1 MAMSEDIR
9 EDEEFE
15 NGTSV
20 EVEDD
25 QDEDIEISS
34 SDDDDDDDE
43 SRTNVRVKSKGD
55 DELTNYSE
63 SVQRRINQLTS
74 KRKQASEEAQ
84 AAYQYADKIQK
95 ENESMKVR
103 LQQVSAG
110 YNSEAE
116 GRLKAQEAQATRAYA
131 EASEAGDYDRAAKAQ
146 QALAQ
151 IAVAKDKVRSQ
162 KSQLERQGQQQKAQR
177 QQQTQAPQQ
186 PQQQQQQAAPAR
198 DQKLDGW
205 LDKNSWFGNDRIM
218 TRTAQAI
225 HETLVLEED
234 YDPTSDDY
242 YKEIDSRMRREM
254 PQKFNTGKRSN
265 AQTVAPASSGRSVKS
280 GRKKSVE
287 LSPGQVAFAKK
298 MRIPLEKYAREVA
311 KLDKRSEQNGR

>member
-1 MAMSEDIR
+1 MSEDIR

-34 SDDDDDDDE
+34 SDDDDDDE
-43 SRTNVRVKSKGD
+43 SRTNVRKKSKGD
-55 DELTNYSE
+55 DELENYSE

-162 KSQLERQGQQQKAQR
+162 KSQLERQGQQQNAQR

-198 DQKLDGW
+198 DRKLDGW
-205 LDKNSWFGNDRIM
+205 LDKNSWFGSDRIM

-280 GRKKSVE
+280 GRKKAVE
-287 LSPGQVAFAKK
+287 LTPGQVAFAKK
-298 MRIPLEKYAREVA
+298 MRIPLEKYAKEVA
-311 KLDKRSEQNGR
+311 KISSRRA

>member
-34 SDDDDDDDE
+34 SDDDDDDE

-146 QALAQ
+146 QALSQ

>member
-1 MAMSEDIR
+1 MSEDIR
-9 EDEEFE
+9 EDDEFE

-20 EVEDD
+20 EVEEDQVDD
-25 QDEDIEISS
+25 IDS
-34 SDDDDDDDE
+34 SDGDDE
-43 SRTNVRVKSKGD
+43 SRTNVRGKSSGD
-55 DELTNYSE
+55 DELENYSE
-63 SVQRRINQLTS
+63 SVQRRINQLTA

-84 AAYQYADKIQK
+84 AAYQYAEEIKK
-95 ENESMKVR
+95 ENESMKTR

-162 KSQLERQGQQQKAQR
+162 KSQIERQGQQQKAQQE
-177 QQQTQAPQQ
+177 QQAQAPQQ
-186 PQQQQQQAAPAR
+186 PQQQQAAPAR
-198 DQKLDGW
+198 DKKLDGW

-242 YKEIDSRMRREM
+242 YKEIDSRMRKEM
-254 PQKFNTGKRSN
+254 PQKFKEKRSN
-265 AQTVAPASSGRSVKS
+265 AQTVAPASGNGRSVKS

-298 MRIPLEKYAREVA
+298 MRIPLDKYAREVA
-311 KLDKRSEQNGR
+311 KLDNRRSE

>member
-34 SDDDDDDDE
+34 SDDDDDDE

-146 QALAQ
+146 QALSQ

-177 QQQTQAPQQ
+177 QQQAQAPQQ

>member
-1 MAMSEDIR
+1 MSEDIR
-9 EDEEFE
+9 DDEEFE
-15 NGTSV
+15 SGTSV

-25 QDEDIEISS
+25 QVDDTDLSL
-34 SDDDDDDDE
+34 DDDEDE
-43 SRTNVRVKSKGD
+43 SRTNVRNKSSGD
-55 DELTNYSE
+55 DELDNYSD
-63 SVQRRINQLTS
+63 SVKRRINQLTA

-84 AAYQYADKIQK
+84 AAYEYADKIQK
-95 ENESMKVR
+95 ENESMKTR

-162 KSQLERQGQQQKAQR
+162 KSQLERQGQQQNAQR

-205 LDKNSWFGNDRIM
+205 LDKNTWFGSDRIM

-242 YKEIDSRMRREM
+242 YKEIDSRMRKEM
-254 PQKFNTGKRSN
+254 PQKFKEKRSN
-265 AQTVAPASSGRSVKS
+265 AQTVAPASGNGRSVKS

-311 KLDKRSEQNGR
+311 KIDNRRSE

>member
-9 EDEEFE
+9 EDDEFE

-20 EVEDD
+20 EVEEDQVDD
-25 QDEDIEISS
+25 IDSS
-34 SDDDDDDDE
+34 DDDDE
-43 SRTNVRVKSKGD
+43 SRTNVRGKSSGD
-55 DELTNYSE
+55 DELENYSE
-63 SVQRRINQLTS
+63 SVQRRINQLTA

-84 AAYQYADKIQK
+84 AAYQYAEEIKK
-95 ENESMKVR
+95 ENESMKTR

-162 KSQLERQGQQQKAQR
+162 KSQIERQGQQQKAQQE
-177 QQQTQAPQQ
+177 QQAQAPQQ
-186 PQQQQQQAAPAR
+186 PQQQQAAPAR
-198 DQKLDGW
+198 DKKLDGW

-242 YKEIDSRMRREM
+242 YKEIDSRMRKEM
-254 PQKFNTGKRSN
+254 PQKFKEKRSN
-265 AQTVAPASSGRSVKS
+265 AQTVAPASGNGRSVKS

-298 MRIPLEKYAREVA
+298 MRIPLDKYAREVA
-311 KLDKRSEQNGR
+311 KIDNRRSE

>member
-9 EDEEFE
+9 DDDEFE

-20 EVEDD
+20 EVEEDQVDD
-25 QDEDIEISS
+25 TDS
-34 SDDDDDDDE
+34 SDDDSDE
-43 SRTNVRVKSKGD
+43 SRTNVRSKSSGD
-55 DELTNYSE
+55 DELENYSE
-63 SVQRRINQLTS
+63 SVQRRINQLTA

-95 ENESMKVR
+95 ENESMKTR

-162 KSQLERQGQQQKAQR
+162 KSQIERQGQQQKAQQE
-177 QQQTQAPQQ
+177 QQAQAPQQ
-186 PQQQQQQAAPAR
+186 PQQQQAAPAR
-198 DQKLDGW
+198 DKKLDGW

-254 PQKFNTGKRSN
+254 PQKFKEKRSN
-265 AQTVAPASSGRSVKS
+265 AQTVAPASGNGRSVKS

-298 MRIPLEKYAREVA
+298 MRIPLDKYAREVA
-311 KLDKRSEQNGR
+311 KLDNRRSE

>member
-1 MAMSEDIR
+1 MSEDIR

-34 SDDDDDDDE
+34 SDDDDDDE

-146 QALAQ
+146 QALSQ

-198 DQKLDGW
+198 DRKLDGW
-205 LDKNSWFGNDRIM
+205 LDKNSWFGSDRIM

>member
-9 EDEEFE
+9 DDDEFE

-20 EVEDD
+20 EVEEDQVDD
-25 QDEDIEISS
+25 TDS
-34 SDDDDDDDE
+34 SDDDSDE
-43 SRTNVRVKSKGD
+43 SRTNVRSKSSGD
-55 DELTNYSE
+55 DELENYSE
-63 SVQRRINQLTS
+63 SVQRRINQLTA

-95 ENESMKVR
+95 ENESMKTR

-162 KSQLERQGQQQKAQR
+162 KSQIERQGQQQKAQQE
-177 QQQTQAPQQ
+177 QQAQAPQQ
-186 PQQQQQQAAPAR
+186 PQQQQAAPAR
-198 DQKLDGW
+198 DKKLDGW

-254 PQKFNTGKRSN
+254 PQKFKEKRSN

>member
-9 EDEEFE
+9 DDDEFE

-20 EVEDD
+20 EVEEDQVDD
-25 QDEDIEISS
+25 TNS
-34 SDDDDDDDE
+34 SDDDGDE
-43 SRTNVRVKSKGD
+43 SRTNVRSKSSGD
-55 DELTNYSE
+55 DELENYSE
-63 SVQRRINQLTS
+63 SVQRRINQLTA

-95 ENESMKVR
+95 ENESMKTR

-162 KSQLERQGQQQKAQR
+162 KSQIERQGQQQKAQQE
-177 QQQTQAPQQ
+177 QQAQAPQQ
-186 PQQQQQQAAPAR
+186 PQQQQAAPAR
-198 DQKLDGW
+198 DKKLDGW

-242 YKEIDSRMRREM
+242 YKEIDSRMRKEM
-254 PQKFNTGKRSN
+254 PQKFKEKRSN
-265 AQTVAPASSGRSVKS
+265 AQTVAPASNGRSVKS

-298 MRIPLEKYAREVA
+298 MRIPLDKYAREVA
-311 KLDKRSEQNGR
+311 KLDNRRSE

>member
-9 EDEEFE
+9 DDDEFE

-20 EVEDD
+20 EVEEDQVDD
-25 QDEDIEISS
+25 TDS
-34 SDDDDDDDE
+34 SDDDGDE
-43 SRTNVRVKSKGD
+43 SRTNVRSKSSGD
-55 DELTNYSE
+55 DELENYSE
-63 SVQRRINQLTS
+63 SVQRRINQLTA

-84 AAYQYADKIQK
+84 AAYQYAEEIKK
-95 ENESMKVR
+95 ENESMKTR

-162 KSQLERQGQQQKAQR
+162 KSQIERQGQQQKAQQE
-177 QQQTQAPQQ
+177 QQAQAPQQ
-186 PQQQQQQAAPAR
+186 PQQQQAAPAR
-198 DQKLDGW
+198 DKKLDGW

-242 YKEIDSRMRREM
+242 YKEIDSRMRKEM
-254 PQKFNTGKRSN
+254 PQKFKEKRSN
-265 AQTVAPASSGRSVKS
+265 AQTVAPASGNGRSVKS

-298 MRIPLEKYAREVA
+298 MRIPLDKYAREVA
-311 KLDKRSEQNGR
+311 KIDNRRSE

>member
-9 EDEEFE
+9 DDDEFE
-15 NGTSV
+15 SGTSV
-20 EVEDD
+20 EVEEDQVDD
-25 QDEDIEISS
+25 TDSS
-34 SDDDDDDDE
+34 SYDDDE
-43 SRTNVRVKSKGD
+43 SRTNVRNKSSGD
-55 DELTNYSE
+55 DELENYSE
-63 SVQRRINQLTS
+63 SVQRRINQLTA

-84 AAYQYADKIQK
+84 AAYQYAEKVQK
-95 ENESMKVR
+95 ENESMKTR

-116 GRLKAQEAQATRAYA
+116 GRLKAQESQATRAYA

-162 KSQLERQGQQQKAQR
+162 KSQIERQGQEQKAQQE
-177 QQQTQAPQQ
+177 QQNQAPQQ
-186 PQQQQQQAAPAR
+186 QQQQQQAAPAR
-198 DQKLDGW
+198 DKKLDGW
-205 LDKNSWFGNDRIM
+205 LDKNSWFGSDRIM

-254 PQKFNTGKRSN
+254 PQKFKEKRSN

>member
-1 MAMSEDIR
+1 MSEDIR

-34 SDDDDDDDE
+34 SDDDDDDE
-43 SRTNVRVKSKGD
+43 SRTNVRKKSKGD
-55 DELTNYSE
+55 DELENYSE

-162 KSQLERQGQQQKAQR
+162 KSQLERQGQQQNAQR

-205 LDKNSWFGNDRIM
+205 LDKNTWFGSDRIM

>member
-34 SDDDDDDDE
+34 SDDDDDDE
-43 SRTNVRVKSKGD
+43 SRTNVRKKSKGD
-55 DELTNYSE
+55 DELENYSE

-162 KSQLERQGQQQKAQR
+162 KSQLERQGQQQNAQR

-198 DQKLDGW
+198 DRKLDGW
-205 LDKNSWFGNDRIM
+205 LDKNSWFGSDRIM

-242 YKEIDSRMRREM
+242 YKEIDSRMRKEM
-254 PQKFNTGKRSN
+254 PQKFKEKRSN
-265 AQTVAPASSGRSVKS
+265 AQTVAPASGNGRSVKS

-298 MRIPLEKYAREVA
+298 MRIPLDKYAREVA
-311 KLDKRSEQNGR
+311 KIDNRRSE

>member
-1 MAMSEDIR
+1 MSEDIR

-34 SDDDDDDDE
+34 SDDDDDDE

-146 QALAQ
+146 QALSQ

-177 QQQTQAPQQ
+177 QQQAQAPQQ

-205 LDKNSWFGNDRIM
+205 LDKNTWFGSDRIM

>member
-1 MAMSEDIR
+1 MSEDIR

-34 SDDDDDDDE
+34 SDDDDDDE
-43 SRTNVRVKSKGD
+43 SRTNVRKKSKGD
-55 DELTNYSE
+55 DELENYSE

-162 KSQLERQGQQQKAQR
+162 KSQLERQGQQQNAQR

-205 LDKNSWFGNDRIM
+205 LDKNSWFGSDRIM